1 MVKLAEEDAGRA
13 NSVDSSSTAA
23 GARGEPNPRLMDSAA
38 GGISVA
44 GLLPPL
50 RQISLDV
57 IQATVLGREKGLHRQ
72 PSERQNIF
80 QDVFNEVGAAAAPRC
95 SLLEAARQAVPTQL
109 DGGLLRDVLCWGAA
123 RARQGG
129 SRPRLCPPPSCAKPA
144 AAAPVAPL
152 HRIPAIPSSNHAEST
167 IRPSRLLQL
176 AGKDETAPLQGG
188 QLYTL
193 PSMQFLESMLSDFDR
208 QVGAVAGSMR
218 GADRLRCCK
227 QKLTVGLSGAHP
239 AVRLA
244 RPAGWCTNKPPTF
257 PHPCPKQANGGA
269 MCGPLDIPVDAFDL
283 PESFGQSAG
292 LRPTPFDQQQQ
303 QQQQQQQAM
312 LMHQR
317 AAVGYGAPH
326 RDSTGTASTT
336 GYSGF
341 VPMGSAASAPVALG
355 PLHNSGSLPL
365 GGARAHS
372 GYAPGQM
379 APVVVAPGAA
389 LDAHAQH
396 YHLMALQQQQAAY
409 QQQAVVQRQAQQ
421 RAAAAAALR
430 GPAPPQPA
438 QPRATPRRQSH
449 AYADFEYEE
458 AEVTVQTSKSGRVRK
473 VGAGLGLWCGAGE
486 CGATVALL
494 HVAFL
499 ASRISS

>member
-1 MVKLAEEDAGRA
+1 
-13 NSVDSSSTAA
+13 
-23 GARGEPNPRLMDSAA
+23 MDSAA
-38 GGISVA
+38 GGGGVA

-80 QDVFNEVGAAAAPRC
+80 QDVFNE
-95 SLLEAARQAVPTQL
+95 
-109 DGGLLRDVLCWGAA
+109 
-123 RARQGG
+123 
-129 SRPRLCPPPSCAKPA
+129 
-144 AAAPVAPL
+144 
-152 HRIPAIPSSNHAEST
+152 
-167 IRPSRLLQL
+167 L
-176 AGKDETAPLQGG
+176 AGKDETAPLQSG

-208 QVGAVAGSMR
+208 Q
-218 GADRLRCCK
+218 
-227 QKLTVGLSGAHP
+227 
-239 AVRLA
+239 
-244 RPAGWCTNKPPTF
+244 
-257 PHPCPKQANGGA
+257 ANGGA
-269 MCGPLDIPVDAFDL
+269 MGGPLDIPVDAFDL

-303 QQQQQQQAM
+303 QQQQAQQQQQQQQAL

-317 AAVGYGAPH
+317 AAMGYGGAPH
-326 RDSTGTASTT
+326 RDSTGTAST
-336 GYSGF
+336 GFSSF

-365 GGARAHS
+365 GAQRAHS

-379 APVVVAPGAA
+379 APVVVAPSAA
-389 LDAHAQH
+389 MDAHAQH

-409 QQQAVVQRQAQQ
+409 QQQVAVQRHQQQ

-430 GPAPPQPA
+430 GPAPPQPV
-438 QPRATPRRQSH
+438 QPRATPTRRQSH

-473 VGAGLGLWCGAGE
+473 VASFTGVKRRLDVAHTASESRDSRGSVGNGVDSGEVGSKGSKGGRKGPTGPRGKKGRRTVCLNCGCHQTPQWRCGPLGPRTLCNACGVRYKKDLPLNCWPIRDGMVLPPGAMLPPGFVVPPGITIHTQPGDFE
-486 CGATVALL
+486 
-494 HVAFL
+494 
-499 ASRISS
+499 

>member
-1 MVKLAEEDAGRA
+1 MLV
-13 NSVDSSSTAA
+13 
-23 GARGEPNPRLMDSAA
+23 SAP
-38 GGISVA
+38 
-44 GLLPPL
+44 LL
-50 RQISLDV
+50 S
-57 IQATVLGREKGLHRQ
+57 
-72 PSERQNIF
+72 
-80 QDVFNEVGAAAAPRC
+80 
-95 SLLEAARQAVPTQL
+95 
-109 DGGLLRDVLCWGAA
+109 
-123 RARQGG
+123 RARCD
-129 SRPRLCPPPSCAKPA
+129 RPRHHFTQSARPSP
-144 AAAPVAPL
+144 
-152 HRIPAIPSSNHAEST
+152 NHAEST
-167 IRPSRLLQL
+167 TCPSLLPQL

-218 GADRLRCCK
+218 EADCLQCCER
-227 QKLTVGLSGAHP
+227 KLT
-239 AVRLA
+239 A
-244 RPAGWCTNKPPTF
+244 RPSGVHAAASWPKPAAWFTNHRPPS
-257 PHPCPKQANGGA
+257 PIPAPKQANGGA
-269 MCGPLDIPVDAFDL
+269 MIGPLDIPVDAFDL

-303 QQQQQQQAM
+303 QQQSM

-326 RDSTGTASTT
+326 RDSTGTAST

-341 VPMGSAASAPVALG
+341 VPMGSAASAPVAMG

-379 APVVVAPGAA
+379 APVVVAPSAA

-409 QQQAVVQRQAQQ
+409 QQQVVVQRQAQQ

-473 VGAGLGLWCGAGE
+473 VGAQQGLWVRARE
-486 CGATVALL
+486 CG
-494 HVAFL
+494 
-499 ASRISS
+499 